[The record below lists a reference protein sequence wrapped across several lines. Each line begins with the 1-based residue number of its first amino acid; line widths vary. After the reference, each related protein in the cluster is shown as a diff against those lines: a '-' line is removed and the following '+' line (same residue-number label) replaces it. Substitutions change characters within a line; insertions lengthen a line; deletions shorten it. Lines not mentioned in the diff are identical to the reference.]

1 MSDSITEYK
10 KWLANQDLDEEL
22 RAELTAIETTRKRSK
37 NASPF
42 RLRSAQ
48 AVFAALSVPV
58 RTA

>member
-10 KWLANQDLDEEL
+10 KWLANKDLDGEL
-22 RAELTAIETTRKRSK
+22 RRSK